1 MSHGILPDNAIRQA
15 VADGLIRIEPF
26 DDRLVNPASYD
37 LTLGGEVL
45 VYKDWCIPVP
55 IVAEGIGM
63 GLEIEDGR
71 YFRPLDHVLDTRK
84 PPETIA
90 FQIHPTKGW
99 VLRPGVGY
107 LLHTRERIWTEE
119 YVAIIDGKSSIGR
132 LFIQIHATAGY
143 VDPGFDGNYT
153 LEVIVQHPIRIY
165 PGMRFAQVR
174 FQTLHG
180 KPDKLYG
187 YAGGHYTGSAALG
200 AVASQA
206 HKQFSN
212 YPPKQTP

>member
-1 MSHGILPDNAIRQA
+1 MSHGILPDHAIRQA
-15 VADGLIRIEPF
+15 VVEGLIRIEPF

-55 IVAEGIGM
+55 IVADGIGL
-63 GLEIEDGR
+63 GTELGAEIEDGR

-90 FQIHPTKGW
+90 FQMHPTKGW

-143 VDPGFDGNYT
+143 VDSGFDGQYT
-153 LEVIVQHPIRIY
+153 LEIIVQHPIRIY

-174 FQTLHG
+174 FQTLQG

-187 YAGGHYTGSAALG
+187 YAGGHYVGRSAMG
-200 AVASQA
+200 AVASMA
-206 HKQFSN
+206 HKQFTN
-212 YPPKQTP
+212 K